1 MSFETFKA
9 NVERWAT
16 ERGIYE
22 HSTPEAQLLKA
33 LSELGEL
40 ADAVIKDR
48 RNDLIDAV
56 ADVAV
61 CIVNYAKMTGVE
73 LDTSDLEMELHDDTH
88 VAIGDICN
96 SIGNLLIMSRPPR
109 RLEANVVGVFEALGS
124 ICVDND
130 LRFDVCCLRAWNET
144 KERRG
149 RCVAG
154 GAFVKESDV

>member
-1 MSFETFKA
+1 MNFETFKT

-22 HSTPEAQLLKA
+22 HSTDRAQLLKA

-48 RNDLIDAV
+48 RNDLIDAIG
-56 ADVAV
+56 DVAT
-61 CIVNYAKMTGVE
+61 CMVNYAKMMGME
-73 LDTSDLEMELHDDTH
+73 LNLSDLEMEIHDDTYI
-88 VAIGDICN
+88 AIGDICD
-96 SIGNLLIMSRPPR
+96 SIGDLLVMACPPR

-130 LRFDVCCLRAWNET
+130 LRFEVCCLRAWNEI
-144 KERRG
+144 KDRKG
-149 RCVAG
+149 RMVAG
-154 GAFVKESDV
+154 GAFVKEGDV

>member
-1 MSFETFKA
+1 MKFEEFKK
-9 NVERWAT
+9 NVEAWAT

-22 HSTPEAQLLKA
+22 HSTPEAQLLKT

-56 ADVAV
+56 GDVAT
-61 CIVNYAKMTGVE
+61 CMVNYAKMTGVE
-73 LDTSDLEMELHDDTH
+73 LDASDLEMELHDDTH

-96 SIGNLLIMSRPPR
+96 SIGDLLVMSHLPR

-130 LRFDVCCLRAWNET
+130 LDFEVCCKAAWNEI
-144 KERRG
+144 KDRKG
-149 RCVAG
+149 RMVAG
-154 GAFVKESDV
+154 GAFIKEGDV

>member
-1 MSFETFKA
+1 MNFETFKT

-22 HSTPEAQLLKA
+22 HSTDRAQLLKA

-48 RNDLIDAV
+48 RNDLIDAIG
-56 ADVAV
+56 DVAT
-61 CIVNYAKMTGVE
+61 CMVNYAKMKGVE
-73 LDTSDLEMELHDDTH
+73 LNPSDLEMEIHDDTH
-88 VAIGDICN
+88 IAIGDICD
-96 SIGNLLIMSRPPR
+96 SIGDLLFMVRPPR

-130 LRFDVCCLRAWNET
+130 LDFEVCCLRAWNEI
-144 KERRG
+144 KDRKG
-149 RCVAG
+149 RMVAG
-154 GAFVKESDV
+154 GAFVKEGDV